1 MTHSQKVSVCVVS
14 FPSASHS
21 WLRRIGSYNQNDV
34 LRTSYCHAW
43 CVYTCGLMRHVRH
56 YSPSGHERQPF
67 RNISLP
73 NGLSGGRRAPATIPT
88 CWWMRIQ
95 TNADRGTICE
105 QIRPFLRCP
114 FLAASLFGAL
124 SGSGSSADISVA
136 LQRITCMQ
144 CARVSMTN
152 HMVCVCVCDVLAVL
166 PDSSKGS
173 PCHRIHVDMKIVSFH
188 ISIFFHL
195 LLFSR
200 VIERERL
207 HWQFILP
214 ASVWAW
220 ARGNKGRTAKSEAIR
235 VKKKPTSDTNI
246 MLTLAEN
253 MITVLFDDSLNI
265 RIHWSLER
273 T

>member
-136 LQRITCMQ
+136 LQRITTCNVHVYQ
-144 CARVSMTN
+144 WQTIWYVCACAMSSLCCQTVRRA
-152 HMVCVCVCDVLAVL
+152 HLAIAFML
-166 PDSSKGS
+166 IWKLYLFTYP
-173 PCHRIHVDMKIVSFH
+173 FFF
-188 ISIFFHL
+188 IFF
-195 LLFSR
+195 FSR
-200 VIERERL
+200 VLLNASVCIGNSYCQHRFGPEREVTRGEPQNQRRSE
-207 HWQFILP
+207 WRKNQP
-214 ASVWAW
+214 A
-220 ARGNKGRTAKSEAIR
+220 TQI
-235 VKKKPTSDTNI
+235 
-246 MLTLAEN
+246 
-253 MITVLFDDSLNI
+253 
-265 RIHWSLER
+265 
-273 T
+273 